1 MNTTIN
7 SVAKPTANLTINKS
21 RLKIDNSTS
30 EPTYYLKNGQE
41 FQLEL
46 FNPTRTRVLAKIK
59 LNGNLISQGGIVLRP
74 GERIFLERYLD
85 VAKKFL
91 FETYEVDSEDSDVK
105 AAIQN
110 NGAVEVD
117 FYDEDVTPE
126 YLPLANYPYNY
137 NTYTYYNGNL
147 NGTGGILGGNI
158 TTCGGIVGQTTTNTN
173 INCSNTAS
181 YDSLLSFSSSCVAD
195 ASNSL
200 AGGPTQS
207 NSKSILGGLR
217 GLKKTKV
224 TPKVETKA
232 TIETGR
238 IESGGSSSQTLKTVN
253 YKFNYWASSS
263 VKYKILP
270 LSEKINTI
278 DDLKVKLY
286 CHECGTKLSKGH
298 KFCSNCGTKQ

>member
-1 MNTTIN
+1 MKTTIN
-7 SVAKPTANLTINKS
+7 SVAQPTVNLTINKS

-30 EPTYYLKNGQE
+30 EPTYYLKDGQE

-46 FNPTRTRVLAKIK
+46 FNPTKTRVLAKIK

-85 VAKKFL
+85 IAKKFL

-117 FYDEDVTPE
+117 FYDEDVTPS
-126 YLPLANYPYNY
+126 YLPLISYPYNY

-158 TTCGGIVGQTTTNTN
+158 TTCGGVVGQTTTN

-181 YDSLLSFSSSCVAD
+181 FDSSLSFSSSCIAD
-195 ASNSL
+195 ASNGL
-200 AGGPTQS
+200 AGGATLS
-207 NSKSILGGLR
+207 NHNPNIRSVK
-217 GLKKTKV
+217 GLKKA
-224 TPKVETKA
+224 KVETKA

-238 IESGGSSSQTLKTVN
+238 IESGGSSSQKLKSVN
-253 YKFNYWASSS
+253 YKFNYWVSSS